1 MAQLTLRVLHR
12 ALSSERPQAVLNV
25 AQVFHDYGNMEHA
38 KVLRDYAH
46 AVAISNKRIGHGFGF
61 GGAFFG
67 ADIATVQAR
76 LNALGANPPLDV
88 DGVAG
93 PKTNAAVKAFQ
104 SSRGLAADGVVGPLT
119 LAALGLTSP
128 ANTNAIIKPAGT
140 SGIIAVRGIE
150 NTSPAFRQKLVTVAN
165 NLSIEPDWLATVISF
180 ETGGKFTPYVRNA
193 AGSGATGLIQ
203 FMPSTAA
210 NLGTSTDELAAMSDV
225 EQLDWVEKY
234 LSSWKGRMRSLD
246 DVYLAIFMPSQ
257 MGKSRDSIVASEG
270 SKVYEQNIGFDS
282 SGKGYFTVGDITG
295 SIRGLY
301 NAGVNRGIVPTSE
314 EMAQAATGA
323 GIGAVLAI
331 AGIGLYYLITRA
343 A

>member
-1 MAQLTLRVLHR
+1 MLTTRVVRR
-12 ALSSERPQAVLNV
+12 ALSSEKPQAVLNV
-25 AQVFHDYGNMEHA
+25 AQVFHDAGDIEHA
-38 KVLRDYAH
+38 QLLRGYAR

-61 GGAFFG
+61 GAAFFG
-67 ADIATVQAR
+67 ADISSVQTR
-76 LNALGANPPLDV
+76 LNALGASPPLTV
-88 DGVAG
+88 DGISG
-93 PKTNAAVKAFQ
+93 PRTDAAIRAFQ
-104 SSRGLAADGVVGPLT
+104 QSRGLEADGVVGPLT
-119 LAALGLTSP
+119 LTALGLTGA
-128 ANTNAIIKPAGT
+128 ANTNAAIQPVGS
-140 SGIIAVRGIE
+140 SGLIAVRGIE
-150 NTSPAFRQKLVTVAN
+150 NTSPAFRLKLVDVAN
-165 NLSIEPDWLATVISF
+165 NLGIKPDWLATVISF

-210 NLGTSTDELAAMSDV
+210 NMGTSTDELAAMSDV

-257 MGKSRDSIVASEG
+257 MGKSTDSVVASEG
-270 SKVYEQNIGFDS
+270 SKVYEQNIGFDGG
-282 SGKGYFTVGDITG
+282 GKGYFTVGDITS

-301 NAGVNRGIVPTSE
+301 NAGVSRGTVPIE
-314 EMAQAATGA
+314 GIAQAATGA

-331 AGIGLYYLITRA
+331 VGIGLYYLVTRA